1 MLHTGAGRTGGF
13 EAERCE
19 SKGKQSMRKFSNFI
33 VGLIAAAVCVLI
45 TYLTL
50 DSSFSN
56 IVYNLCFL
64 GVMLLIM
71 AVGLGVGFLRLS
83 QTKSGLDQATKKM
96 KQLAQSGGNMASITS
111 QGATLFGVPYLDGK
125 YQEYLSFLHKTNSPT
140 DIGDYIGEYEINN
153 YTHRRLVEMVP
164 DILTSLGILGTFVGL
179 VLGLRGFNPT
189 SYEAMSG
196 SVETLIK
203 GIKVAFVTSIYGLTL
218 SLAYSYWL
226 RGTLTAVSESLDRF
240 LDAYYTC
247 VVPPTDATAMNHII
261 ANQNS
266 QTKLMQQMQK
276 DLAKEVAQSL
286 SVSIQPT
293 VEHLDQTMDNFTD
306 VVTLNQEKLMES
318 IAERVARTMKQEFFS
333 EFIEMRRVMGE
344 TNKTQRE
351 HLEFIRQAENQFQ
364 TDVLEGE
371 TRMSQTMEASSDV
384 VLRALNAMNEQ
395 EQMVTAF
402 VSDMQSAM
410 NGIAQTSDLSLQM
423 TQQMDRLIGMN
434 DDVADKMMDVARLS
448 EQYTKS
454 LASVQAANS
463 DLSEGLSVMNDANI
477 RMTDQ
482 ISKMNSVT
490 VEALDEGRRVQA
502 EYIASASEYLSQIR
516 ESQAQLSAQMQT
528 QQTNLREFTD
538 YMTQVLSRMSKLTEI
553 TSQAAMNL
561 TERADK
567 LKAMEGGADMTALT
581 QSISRLVE
589 LEEAR
594 ERRELQERAEEEARR
609 LSEEEPPRRRG
620 FFSRVR
626 GDDT

>member
-1 MLHTGAGRTGGF
+1 MRRFTNVIAG
-13 EAERCE
+13 
-19 SKGKQSMRKFSNFI
+19 
-33 VGLIAAAVCVLI
+33 LAAAGVCGLI

-50 DSSFSN
+50 DSSHIN
-56 IVYNLCFL
+56 IIYNLCFL
-64 GVMLLIM
+64 AVMLVIM
-71 AVGLGVGFLRLS
+71 LVGLGVGFVRLN
-83 QTKSGLDQATKKM
+83 QTKRGLDRATAKM
-96 KQLAQSGGNMASITS
+96 QSLSQSGGNMSAITKP
-111 QGATLFGVPYLDGK
+111 GTTLFGVPYLDGK
-125 YQEYLSFLHKTNSPT
+125 YQEYLTFLHKTNSPT

-196 SVETLIK
+196 SVDTLIK
-203 GIKVAFVTSIYGLTL
+203 GIKVAFVTSIYGLSL

-240 LDAYYTC
+240 LDAYYTS

-306 VVTLNQEKLMES
+306 VVTLNQEKLMEN

-351 HLEFIRQAENQFQ
+351 HLEFMRNAENQFQ
-364 TDVLEGE
+364 SDVLDGE
-371 TRMSQTMEASSDV
+371 KRMSQAMEASSEV
-384 VLRALNAMNEQ
+384 VMRALDAMNQQ
-395 EQMVTAF
+395 EQIVADF
-402 VSDMQSAM
+402 VGDMKQAM
-410 NGIAQTSDLSLQM
+410 NDINETSELSLRM
-423 TQQMDRLIGMN
+423 TQQMGQLINMN
-434 DDVADKMMDVARLS
+434 DDVADKMMEVAQLS

-490 VEALDEGRRVQA
+490 VDALDESRQVQS
-502 EYIASASEYLSQIR
+502 EFLSSANEYLSQIR
-516 ESQAQLSAQMQT
+516 ESQSELTTQMKT
-528 QQTNLREFTD
+528 QQENLREFTE
-538 YMTQVLSRMSKLTEI
+538 YMTQVLSRMSKLTEL
-553 TSQAAMNL
+553 TSQASMNL

-567 LKAMEGGADMTALT
+567 IKSMESGSDMAAVKASLN
-581 QSISRLVE
+581 RLVE

-594 ERRELQERAEEEARR
+594 ARAEQLERDEAEARR
-609 LSEEEPPRRRG
+609 ASEWEQPRKRG
-620 FFSRVR
+620 FFSR
-626 GDDT
+626 G